1 MEPTQQ
7 MEIQLGHMCN
17 NRCVF
22 CVSGQRTARREAF
35 PLEADPILS
44 RIRDAWDSGMRKLT
58 LLGGEPTI
66 QPEFM
71 NILRTAVGLG
81 FEEIVIFTNGVK
93 TARPSFMDE
102 VLATGGNF
110 TFRFSFQGA
119 NREAH
124 ERTTKK
130 DGSFGRLVES
140 LKNAHTRGQRVT
152 VNMCVVR
159 SNYES
164 VADFPALILP
174 YGARQL
180 HLDMIRPLDAGERT
194 EEEMRGMLPRYS
206 DMVPYLEK
214 MIAGFPPGFDVNIG
228 NLPYCIAP
236 QLARW
241 IHHDG
246 EQTFT
251 VAIDEKDTVSEPWN
265 KYEVKR
271 RDKVKRDA
279 CGTCVFDAKCSGVF
293 ETYRD
298 FYGVDELVPITRERL
313 AEVDPEF
320 HLFALH
326 LEPALA
332 AVAAWKPPEPFGPP
346 AVRVE
351 SVVSHEAVLSFPGP
365 AGAVV
370 VALRRPG
377 PGGIA
382 ATRQFTMHL
391 LEAPDAGPFTLKLL
405 RSLFEVLARAGAT
418 TVVHPVG
425 EDAAFQAERPPRL
438 GALLDMRLGS
448 WLRFLRTQAPFGAL
462 SWKNVAI
469 TGAGKAATLSLV
481 DSAGAEAAVTLT
493 VKGTQIG
500 GAYKL
505 LTPGMAPS
513 PELVEGL
520 RALFGVLRAPS
531 SSATPVEARA

>member
-1 MEPTQQ
+1 MEPSRQ

-22 CVSGQRTARREAF
+22 CVSGQRTQRREAF
-35 PLEADPILS
+35 PLAADPILA
-44 RIRDAWDSGMRKLT
+44 RIREAYDSGMRKLT

-66 QPEFM
+66 QPQFL
-71 NILRTAVGLG
+71 NILKTAVGMG

-93 TARPSFMDE
+93 TARESFMDE

-119 NREAH
+119 NCEAH
-124 ERTTKK
+124 ERTTHK
-130 DGSFGRLVES
+130 DGSFGRLVDS
-140 LKNAHTRGQRVT
+140 LRNAHKKGQRIT

-164 VADFPALILP
+164 VADFPGLILP

-180 HLDMIRPLDAGERT
+180 HLDMIRPLDAGDRT
-194 EEEMRGMLPRYS
+194 PEEMRAMLPYYS

-236 QLARW
+236 KLAKW

-251 VAIDEKDTVSEPWN
+251 VAIDEKDSVSQAWN

-271 RDKVKRDA
+271 RDKLKPPTCRD
-279 CGTCVFDAKCSGVF
+279 CVFDAKCSGVF

-298 FYGVDELVPITRERL
+298 FYGLDELKPITLQRL
-313 AEVDPEF
+313 AEVDPNRE
-320 HLFALH
+320 LFTLH
-326 LEPALA
+326 LGPTLDALRG
-332 AVAAWKPPEPFGPP
+332 WKPPEPF
-346 AVRVE
+346 
-351 SVVSHEAVLSFPGP
+351 SGP
-365 AGAVV
+365 AIRIETVSTQEVSFSFDGPSGSVV
-370 VALRRPG
+370 VAIRQPG
-377 PGGIA
+377 TGGIA
-382 ATRQFTMHL
+382 ATELFTLHL
-391 LEAPDAGPFTLKLL
+391 LESPDAGPYTLRLL
-405 RSLFEVLARAGAT
+405 RSFFDALVAGSGSPVL
-418 TVVHPVG
+418 HPVG
-425 EDAAFQAERPPRL
+425 DDAAFLAERPPRL
-438 GALLDMRLGS
+438 GALLDARLGS

-462 SWKNVAI
+462 SWRNVAI
-469 TGAGKAATLSLV
+469 SGAGKAATLSLV
-481 DSAGAEAAVTLT
+481 DPKGAEAAVTLT
-493 VKGTQIG
+493 MKGTQVG

-505 LTPGMAPS
+505 LTPEKPPS
-513 PELVEGL
+513 RELVDGL
-520 RALFGVLRAPS
+520 KTLFGVLRAPTAS
-531 SSATPVEARA
+531 GTEARL